1 MHESTNRNTNSNR
14 LLNIN
19 SSKLTRTLQQED
31 SSKKFKINHTNDVKP
46 TPIRS
51 MF

>member
-14 LLNIN
+14 LL
-19 SSKLTRTLQQED
+19 
-31 SSKKFKINHTNDVKP
+31 HTNDVKP
-46 TPIRS
+46 TPVRS